1 MPILMFMAPTQSETR
16 EALDPLP
23 HAAHAHHRI
32 VCDLVNEANRA
43 TSKERVG
50 DVQDAISVMVRELTA
65 AALVAQEKARHL

>member
-1 MPILMFMAPTQSETR
+1 MPILMFHPTHSETR
-16 EALDPLP
+16 EAMDALP

-43 TSKERVG
+43 TSQERVV

-65 AALVAQEKARHL
+65 AALVAQEKARQL

>member
-1 MPILMFMAPTQSETR
+1 MPILMFHPTHSETR
-16 EALDPLP
+16 EAMDALP

-65 AALVAQEKARHL
+65 AALVAQEKARQL

>member
-1 MPILMFMAPTQSETR
+1 MPILMFHPTHSETR

-65 AALVAQEKARHL
+65 AALVAQEKARQL

>member
-1 MPILMFMAPTQSETR
+1 MPILMFMPLHSESR
-16 EALDPLP
+16 EALDALP

-43 TSKERVG
+43 TSRERVG

-65 AALVAQEKARHL
+65 AALVAQEKARQL